1 VSQPAW
7 FKVQGAAEGAA
18 NPNSDEIVEV
28 EAEMSTV
35 P

>member
-1 VSQPAW
+1 MSQPAW
-7 FKVQGAAEGAA
+7 FKVQAAAEGPV
-18 NPNSDEIVEV
+18 NPNSDEIVEA